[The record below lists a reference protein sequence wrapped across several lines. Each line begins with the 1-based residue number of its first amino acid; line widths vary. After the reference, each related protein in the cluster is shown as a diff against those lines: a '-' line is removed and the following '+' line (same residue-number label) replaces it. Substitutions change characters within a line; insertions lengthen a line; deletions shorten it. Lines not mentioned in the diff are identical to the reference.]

1 MGRAECRLNPV
12 EPAGPRL
19 YGRRMSTR
27 TIRVTV
33 RGAFAG
39 LTAEQRADLL
49 SRAAEHDVA
58 SAAFT
63 PEGSLTYD
71 IAARPF
77 FTFRFADTVE
87 QEQDIPAAVTR
98 AETAAAAHLT
108 GRGLGFKNLTSQA
121 VDMSQVPL
129 GKRGR
134 KLAARAD

>member
-1 MGRAECRLNPV
+1 
-12 EPAGPRL
+12 
-19 YGRRMSTR
+19 MSTR

-39 LTAEQRADLL
+39 LTADQRAELL
-49 SRAAEHDVA
+49 AHAAEHDVA
-58 SAAFT
+58 FAAHT
-63 PEGSLTYD
+63 PQGSLTYD

-87 QEQDIPAAVTR
+87 REQDIPAAVNR
-98 AETAAAAHLT
+98 AETAAAAYLDQ
-108 GRGLGFKNLTSQA
+108 RGYGFKDLSSQA

-134 KLAARAD
+134 RLAARPD

>member
-1 MGRAECRLNPV
+1 
-12 EPAGPRL
+12 
-19 YGRRMSTR
+19 MSTR
-27 TIRVTV
+27 TVRVTV

-39 LTAEQRADLL
+39 LTDDQRAGLL
-49 SRAAEHDVA
+49 SRAAGHDVA
-58 SAAFT
+58 FAAYT

-77 FTFRFADTVE
+77 FTFRFTDTVE

-98 AETAAAAHLT
+98 AEATAAAYLT
-108 GRGLGFKNLTSQA
+108 ARGYGFKDLGSQA

-134 KLAARAD
+134 KLAARDD

>member
-1 MGRAECRLNPV
+1 
-12 EPAGPRL
+12 
-19 YGRRMSTR
+19 MSER

-49 SRAAEHDVA
+49 AHAAEHDIA
-58 SAAFT
+58 FAAYT
-63 PEGSLTYD
+63 ADGSLTYD

-77 FTFRFADTVE
+77 FTFRKAETVAG
-87 QEQDIPAAVTR
+87 EQDIPAAVAR
-98 AETAAAAHLT
+98 AEAAAAAYLT
-108 GRGLGFKNLTSQA
+108 GRGYGFKNLSSQA
-121 VDMSQVPL
+121 ADMSQVPL